1 MSPAE
6 QSIDRPP
13 RPALLVDTYSLLFR
27 AHHALP
33 EMSTTRGEPT
43 SALYGF
49 CAVLLKELREHDPL
63 GLAFAVDA
71 PQQTHRRDR
80 YAAYKAHRDAVPSPL
95 LTQLGRLEELLAAF
109 DVPVFRF
116 PGWEA
121 DDVLA
126 TLARRLSSAG
136 SSVLVM
142 SGDRDLLQVARG
154 GVRVLFM
161 GARGQ
166 KPTLMDGARVEE
178 RFLVRPEQLPTY
190 VALVGDP
197 SDNLPGVPGVG
208 PKTAARWVQRY
219 GNVRGV
225 LAELGELTP
234 ERLRAELASRAEQV
248 LLNEELVTLHT
259 DVPLGA
265 GPLTA
270 AISAGA
276 AKKLRDLF
284 AELEFKS
291 LVPRLDR
298 LGFEPEIA
306 LS

>member
-1 MSPAE
+1 
-6 QSIDRPP
+6 
-13 RPALLVDTYSLLFR
+13 
-27 AHHALP
+27 
-33 EMSTTRGEPT
+33 
-43 SALYGF
+43 
-49 CAVLLKELREHDPL
+49 VLLKELRERDPL

-71 PQQTHRRDR
+71 PQRTRRRDR
-80 YAAYKAHRDAVPSPL
+80 YEGYKAQRDAVPSPL
-95 LTQLGRLEELLAAF
+95 VTQLRRLEEVLAAF
-109 DVPVFRF
+109 HVPVFRC

-126 TLARRLSSAG
+126 TLARRLSTAG

-142 SGDRDLLQVARG
+142 SGDRDLLQVARAD
-154 GVRVLFM
+154 VRVLFI

-166 KPTLMDGARVEE
+166 KPTLMDGARVEA

-208 PKTAARWVQRY
+208 PKTAAKWVQRY
-219 GNVRGV
+219 GSIRGV
-225 LAELGELTP
+225 LAELEELTP
-234 ERLRAELASRAEQV
+234 GRLRAELAARADHV

-270 AISAGA
+270 AISARA
-276 AKKLRDLF
+276 ARKLRDLF

-291 LVPRLDR
+291 LIPRLDR
-298 LGFEPEIA
+298 LVFEPDIEM
-306 LS
+306 S